1 MDNMQVKAAL
11 TGAAVLAPS
20 TSRCPKRTPVTVKL
34 MTQIFE
40 RLDFSKPLNAAVA
53 SYFSMIFYSVA
64 CTSELTLSTLS
75 AFDPMQHVKP
85 LDISKQ

>member
-1 MDNMQVKAAL
+1 MDDMQVKAVL

-20 TSRCPKRTPVTVKL
+20 TSRCPKRALVMVKL

-40 RLDFSKPLNAAVA
+40 RLNFSKPLDAAVA
-53 SYFSMIFYSVA
+53 SCFSMIFYSVA
-64 CTSELTLSTLS
+64 CTGEFTLPTLS

-85 LDISKQ
+85 LDISKW